1 MNEVEKGEG
10 ARNDSEVLGL
20 GDVLTSSF
28 IKNKRSCLKDNKLEF
43 ESSESKECFDHLF
56 REVNGPRASI

>member
-1 MNEVEKGEG
+1 MNEVERGEG

-43 ESSESKECFDHLF
+43 ESSESK
-56 REVNGPRASI
+56 